1 MPRPAGS
8 RNADYDAKR
17 AALIAALTDL
27 TLATPALRPSL
38 RHWALA
44 CGVTEPTLKH
54 YFGDREGVAIAILE
68 EIGARSRG
76 LIDAVAE
83 PAPDLAQAVDTY
95 IALSKIGL
103 KNGAFA
109 HAHCF
114 GIVEGVAHPDVG
126 RAYLAHL
133 LEPSLDA
140 LEARLAPFHPEGRS
154 AARAAALALFAPML
168 LAVVHQQALG
178 GDSSAPMDVDA
189 IIDAV
194 GALLR
199 TPR

>member
-17 AALIAALTDL
+17 AALVAALTDL
-27 TLATPALRPSL
+27 TLSTPALRPSL

-54 YFGDREGVAIAILE
+54 YFGDREGVAVAILE
-68 EIGARSRG
+68 EIGARSRR
-76 LIDAVAE
+76 LIEAVAK
-83 PAPDLAQAVDTY
+83 PAPDLERAVDTY

-103 KNGAFA
+103 KNGVFA
-109 HAHCF
+109 RAHCF

-126 RAYLAHL
+126 RAYLTHL
-133 LEPSLDA
+133 LEPSLAA
-140 LEARLAPFHPEGRS
+140 LEARLAPFHAHDAS
-154 AARAAALALFAPML
+154 SARAAALALFAPML

-178 GDSSAPMDVDA
+178 GDTTAPMDVDA
-189 IIDAV
+189 IFDSV

-199 TPR
+199 SPN